1 MQVYQRQKRC
11 RGLFCRRLRT
21 SFLIR
26 LVKKIIVVKV
36 VVVVVV
42 VVVLLSLS
50 LSQKRKK
57 KKKKKATPPPPPPK
71 KKRTKERKREKRER
85 FYIFMG
91 TRLSHTRVK
100 ENSVETLFFFFL
112 VSFFSFLPPPPSSLS
127 QIVIRGNHARRED
140 TYHTTYS
147 LRSVSIDYE
156 NNKIR

>member
-57 KKKKKATPPPPPPK
+57 KEKTKASPPPPPPK

-100 ENSVETLFFFFL
+100 ENSVETLFFFWFPFSLFL
-112 VSFFSFLPPPPSSLS
+112 LLRPLFS
-127 QIVIRGNHARRED
+127 QIITSEGTRGAKIPH
-140 TYHTTYS
+140 YLLS
-147 LRSVSIDYE
+147 SFSVD
-156 NNKIR
+156 

>member
-42 VVVLLSLS
+42 VLLSLS

-57 KKKKKATPPPPPPK
+57 KEKTKASPPPPPPK
-71 KKRTKERKREKRER
+71 KKKNKRKKERKKREILY
-85 FYIFMG
+85 FYG
-91 TRLSHTRVK
+91 DAPLSHKSERK
-100 ENSVETLFFFFL
+100 LSGNSFSFFFL

>member
-42 VVVLLSLS
+42 VLLSLS

-57 KKKKKATPPPPPPK
+57 KEKTKASPPPPPPQ

-112 VSFFSFLPPPPSSLS
+112 VSFFFFPPSLLLLRPLFS
-127 QIVIRGNHARRED
+127 QIITSEGTRGAKIPH
-140 TYHTTYS
+140 YLLS
-147 LRSVSIDYE
+147 SFSVD
-156 NNKIR
+156 

>member
-57 KKKKKATPPPPPPK
+57 KEKTKASPPPPPPK

-100 ENSVETLFFFFL
+100 ENSVETLFFFFWFP
-112 VSFFSFLPPPPSSLS
+112 FFFFLLLRPLFS
-127 QIVIRGNHARRED
+127 QIITSEGTRGAKIPH
-140 TYHTTYS
+140 YLLS
-147 LRSVSIDYE
+147 SFSVD
-156 NNKIR
+156 